1 LALSAVAV
9 ILGTAMVA
17 GSFIFTDTISKS
29 FDDLFDQASADVT
42 VNPRAAFDTDTLTG
56 GQAPT
61 LTLPAATL
69 ERVRAVPG
77 VAEANGDVSVDGV
90 NILGEDGDVVGT
102 QGAPGLGL
110 DWSGSTHSVL
120 TLTAGRGPQRAGEVA
135 IDSVAAEKG
144 ELAVGDP
151 VTLLM
156 PQGPRRQA
164 TVVGVFK
171 FGSSG
176 NLGGATLTAFDP
188 ATAQSLL
195 PQPDSFT
202 SISAYADEGVSD
214 EELKQR
220 VDAALGAG
228 AYEVN
233 TRQEQSDEAASD
245 IKQGL
250 GFINTALLAFAGV
263 ALFVGSFIIVNTF
276 SMIVAQRT
284 RELALLRAIGASRR
298 QVTRS
303 VLLEAAVVGFVG
315 SLLGL
320 AVGTAIAYGL
330 KALFES
336 IGLDLGAAGLVFAP
350 RTVVVCFVVGMLVT
364 LAASYGPARRASKV
378 PPVAALRDD
387 VALGTGAL
395 RVRAVVGGVLTAL
408 GVAAMVGAVT
418 TSGGASGLLL
428 GLGVLLTLVGVIA
441 LAPVIGIPV
450 VAVLGRPF
458 RRSNVGRLSSENARR
473 NPRRT
478 AATAS
483 ALMIGLALVT
493 GFGVFAAS
501 ANASVDKLVDDALGA
516 DFIVQDP
523 AGTAFSGDLATQL
536 GQAPGVAQVVRERF
550 GNARVDGAT
559 ERVAGVDAAGLDRAL
574 KLRLVSGDS
583 AALARD
589 EVMVTDREA
598 DAQGLTVG
606 QPLRVEFPTGR
617 SEELR
622 VGAVVEENPGLGP
635 YNVSLAVWDRLGGG
649 NRDQF
654 LSVNL
659 RDGADPAAAKA
670 GLESAIAA
678 YPNLRLQDQEEFKQS
693 NKDQVN
699 QLLYMI
705 YGLLALAIIIAVL
718 GIVNT
723 LALSVIERTREIGL
737 LRAIGMSRRQLRRM
751 VVYESVVIAF
761 FGALLGLAL
770 GLVFG
775 ILLQQVLAS
784 DGISE
789 LSIPYANL
797 LVFFVLA
804 GIVGVLAAIW
814 PARRAAR
821 LNVLRAITAE

>member
-9 ILGTAMVA
+9 VLGTAMVA

-29 FDDLFDQASADVT
+29 FDDLFEQASADVT
-42 VNPRAAFDTDTLTG
+42 VNPRAAFETDTFTG
-56 GQAPT
+56 GQAPV
-61 LTLPAATL
+61 LTVPEATL
-69 ERVRAVPG
+69 ETVRSVEG
-77 VAEANGDVSVDGV
+77 VAEATGDVSVDGV
-90 NILGEDGDVVGT
+90 YILDEDGQVLGT

-110 DWSGSTHSVL
+110 DWSGSSRSPLAL
-120 TLTAGRGPQRAGEVA
+120 TEGRGPQRRGEVA
-135 IDSVAAEKG
+135 VDSVAADKG
-144 ELAVGDP
+144 NLSIGDT

-156 PQGPRRQA
+156 PQGPRQEA
-164 TVVGVFK
+164 TLVGVFT
-171 FGSSG
+171 FGTSG
-176 NLGGATLTAFDP
+176 NLAGATLTAFDP

-195 PQPDSFT
+195 PDPDT
-202 SISAYADEGVSD
+202 YTTVSAYAADGISD
-214 EELKQR
+214 EELKRR

-228 AYEVN
+228 TYEVL
-233 TRQEQSDEAASD
+233 TRQEQSDKVSSD

-303 VLLEAAVVGFVG
+303 VLLEAAVVGLVG
-315 SLLGL
+315 SAIGL
-320 AVGTAIAYGL
+320 ALGTGIAAGL
-330 KALFES
+330 KALFSS
-336 IGLDLGAAGLVFAP
+336 IGLDLGAVGLVFAP
-350 RTVVVCFVVGMLVT
+350 RTVVVCVAVGLLVT
-364 LAASYGPARRASKV
+364 LAASYAPARRASRV
-378 PPVAALRDD
+378 APVAALRDD
-387 VALGTGAL
+387 VALGSGAL
-395 RVRAVVGGVLTAL
+395 RVRAIVGAVLTAL

-418 TSGGASGLLL
+418 ASGGASATYL

-450 VAVLGRPF
+450 VALLGRPF

-501 ANASVDKLVDDALGA
+501 ANASVDKLVDDAVGA
-516 DFIVQDP
+516 DYVVQDA

-536 GQAPGVAQVVRERF
+536 KQVPGVEQVVRERF
-550 GNARVDGAT
+550 GNARVDGST
-559 ERVAGVDAAGLDRAL
+559 EQVAGVDAEGLERAL
-574 KLRLVSGDS
+574 KLTFVSGDS
-583 AALARD
+583 SALGRG

-598 DAQGLTVG
+598 EAVG
-606 QPLRVEFPTGR
+606 IALGQQLQVQFPTGR
-617 SEELR
+617 SADLT
-622 VGAVVEENPGLGP
+622 VGAIVEENPGLGP
-635 YNVSLAVWDRLGGG
+635 YNVPLEVWDRLGGG

-659 RDGADPAAAKA
+659 AAGADPTATTAA
-670 GLESAIAA
+670 LERAIGQ
-678 YPNLRLQDQEEFKQS
+678 YPTLQLQDQEEFKKS

-761 FGALLGLAL
+761 FGALLGLGL

-775 ILLQQVLAS
+775 VLLQQVLES
-784 DGISE
+784 EGISE
-789 LSIPYANL
+789 LSVPYASL
-797 LVFFVLA
+797 LVFLLLA
-804 GIVGVLAAIW
+804 GVVGVLAALW

-821 LNVLRAITAE
+821 LNVLRAITGE